1 MSLTDC
7 VAAAER
13 TVKLSKVDAEAGF
26 GFHLIG
32 RDPMTVSNVEP
43 GKLYY
48 RLGVSWI
55 AVAEINESAPSEDSR
70 KHTQTHKFAVGVDGP
85 RRHALM
91 GSFGKKRG

>member
-1 MSLTDC
+1 LSLTDC

-43 GKLYY
+43 GELYY

-70 KHTQTHKFAVGVDGP
+70 KHINSVWMSTAHGG
-85 RRHALM
+85 HALM
-91 GSFGKKRG
+91 GSLGKKRV